1 MYTAFYSFLKQAKL
15 WETQF
20 GLPQPDP
27 EAALAGE
34 TADGQILS
42 FPQEA
47 AREQKRRAA

>member
-27 EAALAGE
+27 EAAVVVE
-34 TADGQILS
+34 SADGQILA
-42 FPQEA
+42 FPQVA
-47 AREQKRRAA
+47 TREQKRRAA